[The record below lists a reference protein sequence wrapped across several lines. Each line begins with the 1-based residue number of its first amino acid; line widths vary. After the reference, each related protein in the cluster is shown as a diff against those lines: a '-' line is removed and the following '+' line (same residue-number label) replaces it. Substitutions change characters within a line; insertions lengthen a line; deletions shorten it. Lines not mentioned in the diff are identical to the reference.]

1 MEGQYYYQSGYLNKS
16 IRDKIR
22 EEKGTLRIC
31 SLSQVNNNNLMWS
44 HHADGHKGVAIGVR
58 IDNEK
63 YKIKPI
69 QYDGIAIIKESN
81 NNRTAKEI
89 LSHKLEIWSYEKEE
103 RVFQQN
109 QKFINAK
116 IEEIILGR
124 RVSTQN
130 IGLIRELIE
139 KINPNIKILKADEL

>member
-1 MEGQYYYQSGYLNKS
+1 MTEILYKYRGLGNFKNFVHIILKNRLFVAKYKYLNDPMEGQYYYQNGYLNKS

-31 SLSQVNNNNLMWS
+31 SLSRVNNNDLIQS
-44 HHADGHKGVAIGVR
+44 HYADGHKAVAIGVR

-81 NNRTAKEI
+81 NNNRTAEEI
-89 LSHKLEIWSYEKEE
+89 LSHKLEIWSYKKEE
-103 RVFQQN
+103 RVFQ
-109 QKFINAK
+109 
-116 IEEIILGR
+116 
-124 RVSTQN
+124 
-130 IGLIRELIE
+130 
-139 KINPNIKILKADEL
+139 